1 MRRDPQRDPLHT
13 FLDWAAV
20 LVLVGVTLAVYY
32 VAADAVTGRL
42 MAGW

>member
-20 LVLVGVTLAVYY
+20 LALVGVTLAVTY
-32 VAADAVTGRL
+32 VALDAVTGRL
-42 MAGW
+42 MAG